1 MLKLGLM
8 GRSLAFLSPLMIGS
22 MLTSAP
28 VEAAT
33 LSSARSNLT
42 IRFNTA
48 PTLVLTLTEAET
60 NTNSVQ
66 GQVQANADSEASGVN
81 QLFENSAS
89 VNANGTGE
97 IYDGDAFGLAGV
109 AGLFSVN
116 AETPFSL
123 RFDAAFNL
131 DTQIDNPLLEAAES
145 VGLLGFL
152 VIDVTNSDLSDP
164 TTFEALLGSLR
175 TFPEI
180 DLPILAAFRLNG
192 QLSTTNPDFL
202 NFSFSGVSV
211 DSSTVRLNTGLNQES
226 GAATFTGSFSQQF
239 TSSRTLAVVDAKL
252 TQSNV
257 RAVPAPSML
266 LGTLVSGGMMLWRR
280 RSSQTMDQTSGNP

>member
-8 GRSLAFLSPLMIGS
+8 GRSIAFFSPLMIGS
-22 MLTSAP
+22 VFSAQP

-33 LSSARSNLT
+33 FSSSISNLGL
-42 IRFNTA
+42 RFNTA
-48 PTLVLTLTEAET
+48 PTLVFTLTEAET

-66 GQVQANADSEASGVN
+66 GQVQANANSEASGVD
-81 QLFENSAS
+81 QLFENFASA
-89 VNANGTGE
+89 NANGNSG

-109 AGLFSVN
+109 AGLFSVS
-116 AETPFSL
+116 AETPFSFS
-123 RFDAAFNL
+123 FDAAFNL

-145 VGLLGFL
+145 TGLLGFL
-152 VIDVTNSDLSDP
+152 VIDVTNVDLSDP
-164 TTFEALLGSLR
+164 TAFAVRLGNLR

-180 DLPILAAFRLNG
+180 DLPILAAFRLDG

-211 DSSTVRLNTGLNQES
+211 NSSTVQLNTGSNQES
-226 GAATFTGSFSQQF
+226 GTATVTGSFNRQF
-239 TSSRTLAVVDAKL
+239 TNSRTLAVVDAKL
-252 TQSNV
+252 AQSNV

-280 RSSQTMDQTSGNP
+280 RSSQTMEQTSGNP